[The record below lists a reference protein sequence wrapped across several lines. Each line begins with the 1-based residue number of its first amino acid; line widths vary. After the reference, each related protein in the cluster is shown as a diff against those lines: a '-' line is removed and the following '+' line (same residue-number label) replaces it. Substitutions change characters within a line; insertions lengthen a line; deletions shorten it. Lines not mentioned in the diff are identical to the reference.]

1 MSGFLSFVGLAV
13 MVVAVLRL
21 FGRARWAHIASRRL
35 AWLVLAAGFGI
46 GMAGGALASSNASN
60 ASAPARSPSPA
71 LSSPVAATPSPALSS
86 PAAATPSAAPS
97 HSAAATSPATPAP
110 APTTSEPKPTPSPSG
125 TLRWHANIALPDSKL
140 TPGGIF
146 PGVTAAQVCVS
157 GWAEA
162 HRNVPDEARHQ
173 VFAEYGLSYGVHAS
187 YEVDHL
193 IPLELG
199 GSNAIRNLWPEPEG
213 GSQPGYPSKDRLE
226 NRLHQ
231 LVCGGSITLAAAQ
244 HAIAANWWAA
254 YTTYLAAPAPSPP
267 ARPAPVTS
275 PASTPGSSSGGGGLP
290 VVHPGAFCSDAGA
303 RGVTT
308 RGTPM
313 TCKTTASDSRLR
325 WRSAT

>member
-1 MSGFLSFVGLAV
+1 MSGFLGFVGLAV

-46 GMAGGALASSNASN
+46 GMAGGALASSNTPN
-60 ASAPARSPSPA
+60 ASAPAPSA
-71 LSSPVAATPSPALSS
+71 ARSSPVTATPSPALSRPVTAPPAITSHPATAAS
-86 PAAATPSAAPS
+86 PAAT
-97 HSAAATSPATPAP
+97 AP
-110 APTTSEPKPTPSPSG
+110 APTTSGPKPIPSPSG
-125 TLRWHANIALPDSKL
+125 TLRWHANVAFPDSKL
-140 TPGGIF
+140 TPGGVF
-146 PGVTAAQVCVS
+146 PGVSAAQVCVP

-162 HRNVPDEARHQ
+162 HRNVPDEVRYQ

-199 GSNAIRNLWPEPEG
+199 GSNAIGNLWPEPEG

-231 LVCGGSITLAAAQ
+231 LVCGGSMTLAAAQ

-254 YTTYLAAPAPSPP
+254 YTTYLATPAPSQPP
-267 ARPAPVTS
+267 R
-275 PASTPGSSSGGGGLP
+275 PASTSPSSSPSSGGSGLP

-313 TCKTTASDSRLR
+313 ICKTTVTDSRLR

>member
-1 MSGFLSFVGLAV
+1 MSGFLGFVGLAV

-46 GMAGGALASSNASN
+46 GLAGCVPASSNTPN
-60 ASAPARSPSPA
+60 ASAPASSSA
-71 LSSPVAATPSPALSS
+71 LSSPVT
-86 PAAATPSAAPS
+86 ATPSAAPS
-97 HSAAATSPATPAP
+97 HPAAATSPAATAP
-110 APTTSEPKPTPSPSG
+110 APTTSGPKPIPSPSG
-125 TLRWHANIALPDSKL
+125 TLRWHANVALPDSKL

-146 PGVTAAQVCVS
+146 PGVSAAQVCVS

-162 HRNVPDEARHQ
+162 HRNVPDEVRYQ
-173 VFAEYGLSYGVHAS
+173 VFAEYGLSYGVHDS

-231 LVCGGSITLAAAQ
+231 LVCGGSMTLAAAQ

-254 YTTYLAAPAPSPP
+254 YTTYLAAPAPSLPT
-267 ARPAPVTS
+267 RPAPVTS
-275 PASTPGSSSGGGGLP
+275 PASSPSSGGGGLP

-313 TCKTTASDSRLR
+313 ICKTTVTDSRLR

>member
-46 GMAGGALASSNASN
+46 GLAGCAPATSNPTN
-60 ASAPARSPSPA
+60 ASAAAPSPA
-71 LSSPVAATPSPALSS
+71 LSSPVAATSS
-86 PAAATPSAAPS
+86 VAPS
-97 HSAAATSPATPAP
+97 HPATATSPAAPAP
-110 APTTSEPKPTPSPSG
+110 ARTTSRPKPAPSPSG
-125 TLRWHANIALPDSKL
+125 TLRWHAQMAFPDSKL
-140 TPGGIF
+140 TPGEIF

-162 HRNVPDEARHQ
+162 HRNVTEEVRHQ
-173 VFAEYGLSYGVHAS
+173 VFAEYGLLYGVHGS
-187 YEVDHL
+187 SEVDHL

-199 GSNAIRNLWPEPEG
+199 GSNDIRNLWPEPQG

-231 LVCGGSITLAAAQ
+231 LFCGGSVALATAQ
-244 HAIAANWWAA
+244 HAIATNWWAA
-254 YTTYLAAPAPSPP
+254 YTAYLATPAPSLSAP
-267 ARPAPVTS
+267 PAPVTS
-275 PASTPGSSSGGGGLP
+275 PASSPSRSSGGGGPP

-308 RGTPM
+308 HGTPM
-313 TCKTTASDSRLR
+313 TCKSTARDSRLR
-325 WRSAT
+325 WRSAA

>member
-46 GMAGGALASSNASN
+46 GLAGCAPATSNPTN
-60 ASAPARSPSPA
+60 ASAAAPSPA
-71 LSSPVAATPSPALSS
+71 LSSPVAAAS
-86 PAAATPSAAPS
+86 SAAPS
-97 HSAAATSPATPAP
+97 HPATATSPAAPAP
-110 APTTSEPKPTPSPSG
+110 ARTTSRPKPAPSPSG
-125 TLRWHANIALPDSKL
+125 ALRWHAQMAFPDSKL
-140 TPGGIF
+140 TPGEIF

-162 HRNVPDEARHQ
+162 HRNVTEEVRHQ
-173 VFAEYGLSYGVHAS
+173 VFAEYGLSYGVHGS

-199 GSNAIRNLWPEPEG
+199 GSNDIRNLWPEPQG

-231 LVCGGSITLAAAQ
+231 LVCDGSVTLAAAQ
-244 HAIAANWWAA
+244 HAIATNWWAA
-254 YTTYLAAPAPSPP
+254 YTTYLATPAPSLP
-267 ARPAPVTS
+267 APPAPVTS
-275 PASTPGSSSGGGGLP
+275 PASSPSRSSGGGGLP

-308 RGTPM
+308 LGTPM